1 MAGVK
6 NGGVGLVV
14 TIRLCTI
21 DTQRKASSWKYST
34 PVTLRSCNGES
45 TVKASGKRKEKWVGM
60 PPPTEEHIEEEVVC
74 CTFAI
79 VEFKKRNDRP
89 GARWKVGTI
98 NDVMEKLR
106 NLESPKI
113 VYGQEGWHTGS
124 AQKAATEIAEF
135 HGMEIDGTLRAD
147 DVGIYVYTDR
157 APTKRERSR
166 RESEPLTVKQK
177 RVFRAIKEYA
187 EHNGRGPT
195 KTELMRIMGHKSA
208 TTTNGFL
215 NVLERKNWIIAEGGR
230 RRIEL
235 L

>member
-14 TIRLCTI
+14 TIRLCKT
-21 DTQRKASSWKYST
+21 DTQRKASPRKYSA

-60 PPPTEEHIEEEVVC
+60 PPPTEEQIEEEVVC
-74 CTFAI
+74 WTFAI
-79 VEFKKRNDRP
+79 VEFKKRNERP
-89 GARWKVGTI
+89 GARWKVGTT

-113 VYGQEGWHTGS
+113 GYGQEGWHTGS
-124 AQKAATEIAEF
+124 AQRAATEIAEF

-166 RESEPLTVKQK
+166 REREPLTVKQK
-177 RVFRAIKEYA
+177 RVFRAIKEHA

-215 NVLERKNWIIAEGGR
+215 NVLERKHWIIAEGGR